1 MMAESLRS
9 LVLES
14 REPVSDIVPTTHDI
28 GSLVEEHTDFVFRS
42 LRRAGLDVG
51 AAEDAAQQV
60 FLIASRRIAL
70 RKLAAGKEKAF
81 LYATARNVAAELR
94 RRVSKRRE
102 VELVEEDGN
111 ESTFASV
118 SPASSPDEMID
129 RRRARALL
137 DEALA
142 SMPEQLRDV
151 FVLSELEELSAPEVA
166 ACIDVPVGTVALRL
180 SRARHVFDE
189 CLARV
194 QARRAFR
201 RPL

>member
-1 MMAESLRS
+1 MVAESIRA

-14 REPVSDIVPTTHDI
+14 REPVSEIVPTTHDI
-28 GSLVEEHTDFVFRS
+28 ASLVEEHTDFVFRC

-60 FLIASRRIAL
+60 FLIASR
-70 RKLAAGKEKAF
+70 KLERRMIAAGKEKAF

-118 SPASSPDEMID
+118 PSPSSPDEMID

-151 FVLSELEELSAPEVA
+151 FVL
-166 ACIDVPVGTVALRL
+166 
-180 SRARHVFDE
+180 
-189 CLARV
+189 
-194 QARRAFR
+194 
-201 RPL
+201 